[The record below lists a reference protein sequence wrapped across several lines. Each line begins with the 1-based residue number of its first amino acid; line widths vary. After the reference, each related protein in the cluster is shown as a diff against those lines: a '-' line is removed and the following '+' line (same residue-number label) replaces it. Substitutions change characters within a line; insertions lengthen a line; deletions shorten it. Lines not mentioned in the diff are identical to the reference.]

1 MSLVARHLE
10 ENGLPTLVIGSA
22 YDIVSHCGIPRY
34 LYTDF
39 PLGNP
44 CGKPYDNNMQME
56 IIYQAISLLEEAS
69 EGNTIWR
76 SECTWSE
83 ENSWRDEYL
92 HVNESNRAELAR
104 LGEARRRQQI
114 QEKSVENKRAPMIS
128 QM

>member
-1 MSLVARHLE
+1 MSLVARQLE

-22 YDIVSHCGIPRY
+22 YDIVSYCGIPRY

-44 CGKPYDNNMQME
+44 CGKPYDNEMQME
-56 IIYQAISLLEEAS
+56 IIHQALSLLEEAS
-69 EGNTIWR
+69 KGNTILR
-76 SECTWSE
+76 SICTWSE

>member
-10 ENGLPTLVIGSA
+10 ANGLPTLVIGSA
-22 YDIVSHCGIPRY
+22 RDIVSHCGIPRF

-44 CGKPYDNNMQME
+44 CGKPFDNDMQME
-56 IIYQAISLLEEAS
+56 IIHQAIALLKKAFEA
-69 EGNTIWR
+69 NTIWR
-76 SECTWSE
+76 STCIWSE

-92 HVNESNRAELAR
+92 HVNESNRVELAR
-104 LGEARRRQQI
+104 LGEARRRQQMC
-114 QEKSVENKRAPMIS
+114 EKSISKKRAPMIS

>member
-10 ENGLPTLVIGSA
+10 ANGLPTLVIGSA
-22 YDIVSHCGIPRY
+22 HDIVSHCGIPRF

-44 CGKPYDNNMQME
+44 CGKPYDNDMQME
-56 IIYQAISLLEEAS
+56 IVHQAITLLEEAF
-69 EGNTIWR
+69 EANTIRR
-76 SECTWSE
+76 STCIWSE
-83 ENSWRDEYL
+83 ANSWRDEYL
-92 HVNESNRAELAR
+92 HVNEDNRAELAR

-114 QEKSVENKRAPMIS
+114 QEKSIGKKRAPMIS

>member
-10 ENGLPTLVIGSA
+10 ANGLPTLVIGSA
-22 YDIVSHCGIPRY
+22 RDIVSHCGIPRF

-44 CGKPYDNNMQME
+44 CGKPFDNDMQME
-56 IIYQAISLLEEAS
+56 IIHQAIALLEKAFEA
-69 EGNTIWR
+69 NTIWR
-76 SECTWSE
+76 STCIWSE

-92 HVNESNRAELAR
+92 HVNEGNRVELAR
-104 LGEARRRQQI
+104 LGEARRRQQMR
-114 QEKSVENKRAPMIS
+114 EKSISKKRAPMIS

>member
-22 YDIVSHCGIPRY
+22 YDIVSYCGIPRY

-44 CGKPYDNNMQME
+44 CGKPYDNEMQME

-114 QEKSVENKRAPMIS
+114 QEKSVGIKRAPMIT